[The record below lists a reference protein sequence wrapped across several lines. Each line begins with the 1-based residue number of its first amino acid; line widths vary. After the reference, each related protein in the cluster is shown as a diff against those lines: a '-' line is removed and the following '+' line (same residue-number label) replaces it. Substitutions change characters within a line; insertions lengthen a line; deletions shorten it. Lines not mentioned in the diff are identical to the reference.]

1 MFLQIIFCGLL
12 SGHHRT
18 STYRH
23 PYTKKKL
30 YSTHVSYVVFL
41 KRFIQWQT
49 TENKIQQHDKRH
61 KVCIKV
67 MSILT
72 EHMYELSMVVTKR
85 EMEVLT
91 IDSFGN

>member
-1 MFLQIIFCGLL
+1 M
-12 SGHHRT
+12 SGFAGKIM
-18 STYRH
+18 YFAV
-23 PYTKKKL
+23 TKKTFVKKL

-72 EHMYELSMVVTKR
+72 EHMYELSMVVAKR

-91 IDSFGN
+91 IDCFGN

>member
-1 MFLQIIFCGLL
+1 MLYLENYVFCGNQQNIC
-12 SGHHRT
+12 
-18 STYRH
+18 
-23 PYTKKKL
+23 KKKL